1 MAQQINLT
9 EDIKQEFTLNL
20 DNGKTVTIRIDYI
33 VILQGFYIISYIY
46 QEVEIFLNL
55 RITLTPFGIFDQFK
69 NILPFDLLCYSN
81 DNIEPIFQ
89 NDFTSGRV
97 LLTLISQEEKQFIL
111 QNV

>member
-1 MAQQINLT
+1 MAQQINFT
-9 EDIKQEFTLNL
+9 GDIKQEFILNL
-20 DNGKTVTIRIDYI
+20 DNGETITLRIDYI
-33 VILQGFYIISYIY
+33 AIFQGFYLINYVY
-46 QEVEIFLNL
+46 QEQKIFLNL
-55 RITLTPFGIFDQFK
+55 RITLTPFGILDQFK